1 MTTIQTALP
10 RSPRKLR
17 SRSGS
22 KTFWLTTMMLP
33 VTIWLLL
40 IRYLPMFG
48 IMMSFLDYK
57 LPTRKVPFPLNLL
70 KSPWVGL
77 KNFQFLFTSES
88 LTMIRNTIGYN
99 ALWIVLGLL
108 ISVAFAIMMSE
119 LTRKFLAKTYTAPIW
134 FIATLSNIIPRYST
148 KWSTCAGPPTAALSA
163 TATRTNL

>member
-1 MTTIQTALP
+1 MTLMKAKADPAGP
-10 RSPRKLR
+10 RLSRTTSASRK
-17 SRSGS
+17 

-33 VTIWLLL
+33 AAIWLLL

-70 KSPWVGL
+70 QSPWVGL

-99 ALWIVLGLL
+99 ALWIVLG
-108 ISVAFAIMMSE
+108 
-119 LTRKFLAKTYTAPIW
+119 
-134 FIATLSNIIPRYST
+134 TLPSSF
-148 KWSTCAGPPTAALSA
+148 
-163 TATRTNL
+163 

>member
-1 MTTIQTALP
+1 MTVI
-10 RSPRKLR
+10 RSTVPKRR
-17 SRSGS
+17 SMSGS

-33 VTIWLLL
+33 VTIWLLV

-88 LTMIRNTIGYN
+88 LTMIRNT
-99 ALWIVLGLL
+99 
-108 ISVAFAIMMSE
+108 
-119 LTRKFLAKTYTAPIW
+119 TRP
-134 FIATLSNIIPRYST
+134 
-148 KWSTCAGPPTAALSA
+148 
-163 TATRTNL
+163 